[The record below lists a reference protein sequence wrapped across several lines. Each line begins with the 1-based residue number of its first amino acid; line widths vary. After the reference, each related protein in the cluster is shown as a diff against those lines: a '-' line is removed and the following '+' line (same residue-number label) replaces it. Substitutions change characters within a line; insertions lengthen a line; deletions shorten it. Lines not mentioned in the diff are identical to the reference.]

1 MNKTIKKINIGV
13 VGAGHLG
20 KYHVK
25 HLKSIESFNIIGFHD
40 INEKKAA
47 SISAKYSVTHY
58 KTINELIEGCDAISI
73 VTPTETHFDIGY
85 KCIQSKKHEFIEK
98 PITKS
103 LDDAERLIKLAKDK
117 CVIIQVGHIER
128 FNPALVPLNDYTLKP
143 KYIEIQRLAP
153 YNVRGTDVPVV
164 LDKMIHDL
172 DILLFLMNS
181 DIDSIDANGISILT
195 DSIDIANSRIRFTNG
210 AVANV
215 TSSRV
220 SQNDVRKIK
229 IFQQDLYITID
240 LLIGLTEVYRIVDE
254 VEKNVNVVK
263 DVDFNYH
270 GKKKHIIYE
279 KPKLLSFD
287 ALKAELENFADS
299 INGLASP
306 VVDGNAAKSALEL
319 AINIDQ
325 MIREDLH

>member
-1 MNKTIKKINIGV
+1 
-13 VGAGHLG
+13 
-20 KYHVK
+20 
-25 HLKSIESFNIIGFHD
+25 
-40 INEKKAA
+40 
-47 SISAKYSVTHY
+47 
-58 KTINELIEGCDAISI
+58 
-73 VTPTETHFDIGY
+73 
-85 KCIQSKKHEFIEK
+85 
-98 PITKS
+98 
-103 LDDAERLIKLAKDK
+103 
-117 CVIIQVGHIER
+117 
-128 FNPALVPLNDYTLKP
+128 
-143 KYIEIQRLAP
+143 
-153 YNVRGTDVPVV
+153 
-164 LDKMIHDL
+164 
-172 DILLFLMNS
+172 MNS
-181 DIDSIDANGISILT
+181 DIDSIHANGISILT

-210 AVANV
+210 SVANV

-240 LLIGLTEVYRIVDE
+240 LLIGLTEVYRIIDE
-254 VEKNVNVVK
+254 GEKNVTAVK
-263 DVDFNYH
+263 DVDFNYR

-306 VVDGNAAKSALEL
+306 VVDGNAAKRALEL

>member
-1 MNKTIKKINIGV
+1 M
-13 VGAGHLG
+13 
-20 KYHVK
+20 
-25 HLKSIESFNIIGFHD
+25 
-40 INEKKAA
+40 
-47 SISAKYSVTHY
+47 
-58 KTINELIEGCDAISI
+58 
-73 VTPTETHFDIGY
+73 
-85 KCIQSKKHEFIEK
+85 
-98 PITKS
+98 
-103 LDDAERLIKLAKDK
+103 
-117 CVIIQVGHIER
+117 IIQVGHIER
-128 FNPALVPLNDYTLKP
+128 FNPALIPLNDYTLKP

-220 SQNDVRKIK
+220 SQNDVRKIR

-240 LLIGLTEVYRIVDE
+240 LLIGLTEVYRIINE
-254 VEKNVNVVK
+254 GEKNVNAVK

-306 VVDGNAAKSALEL
+306 VVDGNAAKNALEL

>member
-1 MNKTIKKINIGV
+1 
-13 VGAGHLG
+13 
-20 KYHVK
+20 
-25 HLKSIESFNIIGFHD
+25 
-40 INEKKAA
+40 
-47 SISAKYSVTHY
+47 
-58 KTINELIEGCDAISI
+58 
-73 VTPTETHFDIGY
+73 
-85 KCIQSKKHEFIEK
+85 
-98 PITKS
+98 
-103 LDDAERLIKLAKDK
+103 
-117 CVIIQVGHIER
+117 
-128 FNPALVPLNDYTLKP
+128 
-143 KYIEIQRLAP
+143 
-153 YNVRGTDVPVV
+153 
-164 LDKMIHDL
+164 MIHDL
-172 DILLFLMNS
+172 DILLFLVNS
-181 DIDSIDANGISILT
+181 DIDSIHANGISILT

-210 AVANV
+210 SVANV

>member
-13 VGAGHLG
+13 VGVGHLG
-20 KYHVK
+20 EHHLK
-25 HLKSIESFNIIGFHD
+25 HLQSIEPFNIIGFHD

-85 KCIQSKKHEFIEK
+85 KCIKSKKHVFIEK

-103 LDDAERLIKLAKDK
+103 VDDAERLIKLAKDK
-117 CVIIQVGHIER
+117 RVIIQVGHIER
-128 FNPALVPLNDYTLKP
+128 FNPALIPLNDYTLKP

-263 DVDFNYH
+263 DVDFNYR